1 MNKKITDYMVV
12 SLADATATG
21 ESVTAKLAQGWHLF
35 GALAS
40 SNSASGRVAYS
51 QPMVK
56 YEENDTSAAKKEI
69 QYVQGENLAELAGK
83 VEECLKEKWE
93 PLGTLVIAPDNK
105 RFYQAMS
112 R

>member
-1 MNKKITDYMVV
+1 MIV
-12 SLADATATG
+12 SFADATATG
-21 ESVTAKLAQGWHLF
+21 ESVKTKLAQGWQPF
-35 GALAS
+35 GALSS
-40 SNSASGRVAYS
+40 SNSASGRVFYS

-56 YEENDTSAAKKEI
+56 YEEKDASALKREI

-83 VEECLKEKWE
+83 TEECLKEKWE